1 MYPGVAQLVARL
13 LWEQD
18 AVGSSPATRT
28 KIPLK
33 SLILGGFSY
42 FFVYCGENSMVFAHI
57 LNFAAAFDK
66 MNMPEDCLCFG
77 MIPAYVGIFLLI
89 NLRSFWNSDYSD
101 DVVFLKKDLP
111 TD

>member
-33 SLILGGFSY
+33 SLILGGFSC
-42 FFVYCGENSMVFAHI
+42 FLSIAVQSFREN
-57 LNFAAAFDK
+57 K
-66 MNMPEDCLCFG
+66 P
-77 MIPAYVGIFLLI
+77 
-89 NLRSFWNSDYSD
+89 YSCNG
-101 DVVFLKKDLP
+101 
-111 TD
+111 